1 MAVCCGDCNCGFIL
15 AAWKSPINLTQ
26 ESHERVKRHTT
37 EPQTEP
43 KAKKVRTIPPLEEI
57 PDEIMCNETPEADKA
72 PKIIF
77 SQVDNIEGLTK
88 AVK

>member
-1 MAVCCGDCNCGFIL
+1 M
-15 AAWKSPINLTQ
+15 
-26 ESHERVKRHTT
+26 
-37 EPQTEP
+37 
-43 KAKKVRTIPPLEEI
+43 RTIPPLEEI
-57 PDEIMCNETPEADKA
+57 PDEILCTEPLEADKA

>member
-1 MAVCCGDCNCGFIL
+1 MSFA

-26 ESHERVKRHTT
+26 ESHERVKRHNS
-37 EPQTEP
+37 EPQSEP
-43 KAKKVRTIPPLEEI
+43 KAKKIRTIPPLEEI
-57 PDEIMCNETPEADKA
+57 PDEVLCTEPPEADKV